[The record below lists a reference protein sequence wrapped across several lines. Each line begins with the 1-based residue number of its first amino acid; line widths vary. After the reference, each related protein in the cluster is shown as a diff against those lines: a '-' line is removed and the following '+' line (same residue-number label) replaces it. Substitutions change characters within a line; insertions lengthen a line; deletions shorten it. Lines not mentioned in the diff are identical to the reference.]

1 MTILKMQSE
10 IFTAHSYCLICRNTF
25 EYQTVAN
32 HFEMFCSY
40 ECNEAYHSPVQ
51 A

>member
-32 HFEMFCSY
+32 HFEMFCSP